1 LGLKKLNKVFN
12 SDAMSMY
19 PLPKGFIII
28 AKKSDIVDKLVV
40 SYKLISFEN
49 GTMSPV
55 TKGVFQ
61 LAKFGN
67 NFKTFEM
74 QVPNYVTCKIASL
87 DNQRL
92 FVVTP
97 DGIAK
102 VMDHDGYAQWQGTM
116 KYKGFGPTDIAVQGH
131 TLWAA
136 FTENNALI
144 RFNLRTMR
152 EELRIGGSNDSAFN
166 KPQGLWINKDANT
179 MLVCNTGANSILEVN
194 LKSYTVYEYAQFEEP
209 VHQYMKI
216 LSNEIVLLD
225 SGIYKL

>member
-1 LGLKKLNKVFN
+1 MNKVFN

-28 AKKSDIVDKLVV
+28 AKKSTTADKLIV

-49 GTMSPV
+49 GTMSPI
-55 TKGVFQ
+55 TKSVYQ

-67 NFKTFEM
+67 NFKTYEM
-74 QVPNYVTCKIASL
+74 QVPNYVTCKTANL
-87 DNQRL
+87 DNQRM

-97 DGIAK
+97 EGSAK
-102 VMDHDGYAQWQGTM
+102 IMDHNGYVQWKGTM
-116 KYKGFGPTDIAVQGH
+116 KYKGFGPSDIAVLGA
-131 TLWAA
+131 TMWAS
-136 FTENNALI
+136 FPENNALI

-166 KPQGLWINKDANT
+166 HPKGLWINKDSNT

-194 LKSYTVYEYAQFEEP
+194 LKSYTVYEYAKFEEP
-209 VHQYMKI
+209 VHQYMKV